1 MAAFKYEFSGGSNFR
16 KVDAQTVGEIC
27 EELEQSEGGLSPK
40 TLLDVSRDESSPLHK
55 AFTWDDTEA
64 AEKWRLEEARLLIA
78 NIRIVR
84 STDTEERERVRGF
97 VSTPGRKCSYVT
109 LDNALKKDEFRTYLL
124 EQARRDTEAYVS
136 KYRTLSEL
144 ANVVEAMNEFLKVG

>member
-1 MAAFKYEFSGGSNFR
+1 MAAFKYEFSGGSQFR

-27 EELEQSEGGLSPK
+27 EELEKGERGLSPQS
-40 TLLDVSRDESSPLHK
+40 LLDVSRDENAPLHD

-84 STDTEERERVRGF
+84 STDTVERVRGF
-97 VSTPGRKCSYVT
+97 VSTPGRKNVYVS
-109 LDNALKKDEFRTYLL
+109 LDTALHKEEYKNHLL
-124 EQARRDTEAYVS
+124 EQARRDTEAYMA
-136 KYRTLSEL
+136 KYRTLAEL
-144 ANVVEAMNEFLKVG
+144 ANVITAMDDFLKVG